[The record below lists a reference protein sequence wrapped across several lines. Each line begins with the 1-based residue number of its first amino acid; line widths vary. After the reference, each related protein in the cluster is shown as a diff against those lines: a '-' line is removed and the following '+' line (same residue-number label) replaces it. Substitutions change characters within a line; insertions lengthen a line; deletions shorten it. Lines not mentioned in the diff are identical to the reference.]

1 MGKSVRAHTVRLH
14 KQIKKQ
20 KLQKNELRRAEVIAT
35 RAAESLAKYN
45 AGLEGT
51 MQICLKNC
59 RVLERTLPVIVE
71 DLQMHFLA
79 DQLFARDFC

>member
-20 KLQKNELRRAEVIAT
+20 KLQKNELRRAELIAS

-45 AGLEGT
+45 ASLEGT
-51 MQICLKNC
+51 LQFHMKNR
-59 RVLERTLPVIVE
+59 RVMDSTLPVTVE
-71 DLQMHFLA
+71 GLWRDFWT
-79 DQLFARDFC
+79 DQLLARDFC